1 MVAFRLMVQT
11 TVHDYLVYKDVWT
24 PAISKE
30 SICCQDQQSL
40 TDKIGTT
47 ITDRHAVP
55 VHRKGEDV
63 L

>member
-40 TDKIGTT
+40 TDMLYQCTEKEKMYFDICL
-47 ITDRHAVP
+47 V
-55 VHRKGEDV
+55 K